1 MQKLQLLA
9 KRAIPALILLYI
21 STLLAQSAHPL
32 LIKWS
37 NQLSYLPLIALAIA
51 GLIALQFSRSRMALF
66 SLMLM
71 LPYAAQL
78 WPEISWLQLQ
88 APPLSLLLMACMV
101 WLIWD
106 KDRGFALS
114 NAVLSIAQISLAA
127 AVIYFVFQQLSA
139 QPLDWLANLIAWLP
153 QLHLSAFSPLET
165 GLYAGLLMI
174 ALVRVALSPSN
185 NHCALFVS
193 LLLLPMLQYP
203 GKQQLLIGQLAILT
217 IAIVFLIGVIMDS
230 HNMAF
235 RDELTG
241 IPSRRALM
249 QYVQT
254 LGKKYVVVM
263 ADIDHFKSFNDTY
276 GHDVGDQVLRLVASR
291 MTKVTGGGK
300 AFRYGGEEFTII
312 FPRKEPGEIKAHL
325 EALREDIANYQMVIR
340 SPDRPAKKTKQTA
353 QSRSKAKPKPTTS
366 SGKQSVQVTCSFG
379 AAQRSQTSSEFMAVM
394 KQADLALYDAKKA
407 GRNCVKIR
415 A

>member
-1 MQKLQLLA
+1 MQNLQLLA

-21 STLLAQSAHPL
+21 STLVAQSAHPL

-37 NQLSYLPLIALAIA
+37 SQLSYLPLIALAIA

-71 LPYAAQL
+71 LPYMAQL
-78 WPEISWLQLQ
+78 WPDISWLKHDS
-88 APPLSLLLMACMV
+88 PPLPLLLMASMV

-106 KDRGFALS
+106 KDRGFALP
-114 NAVLSIAQISLAA
+114 NALLSITQVVIAA
-127 AVIYFVFQQLSA
+127 SAVYLIFQQLNA
-139 QPLDWLANLIAWLP
+139 QPLDWLTSLVSWLP
-153 QLHLSAFSPLET
+153 QRYLSAYSPLEAA
-165 GLYAGLLMI
+165 LYVTLLII
-174 ALVRVALSPSN
+174 ALIRVGLRPTN

-203 GKQQLLIGQLAILT
+203 GKQQLLISQLALLT
-217 IAIVFLIGVIMDS
+217 MAVLFLFSVIMDS

-312 FPRKEPGEIKAHL
+312 FPRKEPAEIKAHL
-325 EALREDIANYQMVIR
+325 EALREDIANYKMVIR
-340 SPDRPAKKTKQTA
+340 GPDRPAKKTKQTA
-353 QSRSKAKPKPTTS
+353 QSRTKAKTKDSTA
-366 SGKQSVQVTCSFG
+366 KQSVQVTCSFG
-379 AAQRSQTSSEFMAVM
+379 VAPRSQTSSEFMAVM
-394 KQADLALYDAKKA
+394 KQADQALYDAKKA
-407 GRNCVKIR
+407 GRNCVKSR